1 MNAATN
7 QFKLDN
13 PQTDAELV
21 ASVAALDDHLARVVQ
36 ARLRALRLQRVL
48 LASHTAAPPGGPGI
62 WHYVHRAAARLIRHD
77 LIH

>member
-21 ASVAALDDHLARVVQ
+21 ASVAALDDRLARVVQ

-48 LASHTAAPPGGPGI
+48 LASHAAAPPGLGI